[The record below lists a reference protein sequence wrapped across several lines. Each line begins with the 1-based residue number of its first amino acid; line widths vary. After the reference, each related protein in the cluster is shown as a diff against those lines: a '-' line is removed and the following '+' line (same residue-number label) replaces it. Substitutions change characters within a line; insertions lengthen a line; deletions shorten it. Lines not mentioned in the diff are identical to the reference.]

1 MPTDL
6 TAQAT
11 GVSAGP
17 GATPDSTTPLLK
29 IQEVAAEVGATA
41 RAIRYYEEI
50 GLIRPAA
57 RSEGDYRL
65 YDASD
70 VERIRHI
77 RELRDTAGISLAD
90 ISPLLEDEDHR
101 AANREA
107 YRQTEDPA
115 ARAEILEDSIA
126 RLDRAIAILSAKA
139 DRLYAMI
146 RESSERRERLHDKL
160 AALDAPAPKRR
171 SSRAR
176 S

>member
-1 MPTDL
+1 MPAEPNPAEPL
-6 TAQAT
+6 
-11 GVSAGP
+11 P
-17 GATPDSTTPLLK
+17 TPQLLR
-29 IQEVAAEVGATA
+29 IQEVAAEVGATT

-90 ISPLLEDEDHR
+90 ISQLLEDEDHR

-107 YRQTEDPA
+107 YRQTEDPT
-115 ARAEILEDSIA
+115 ARAEILTDSIE
-126 RLDRAIAILSAKA
+126 RVDRAIAILSAKA
-139 DRLYAMI
+139 DRLNAMI
-146 RESSERRERLHDKL
+146 ADSHERRQRLLDKL
-160 AALDAPAPKRR
+160 AALETPAPDPG
-171 SSRAR
+171 SSTRPTRAP
-176 S
+176 